1 MATEKDQDFFS
12 HKHPSASQVM
22 EEVRELWGMALPITA
37 MNCLVFVRAAVSVV
51 FLGRLGSLELA
62 GGALSIGFTNIT
74 GYSVMV
80 GLASGLEPV
89 CSQAYG
95 NKNWDLLTRSL
106 QRMVLILILA
116 ALPISMLWLNLERIM
131 VFAGQDK
138 AITGMAA
145 TYCLY
150 SLPDLLTNTLLQPLR
165 VFLRSQKVTKPQM
178 YCSLVAVAFHVPLN
192 LVLVRMMGL
201 GVPGVAVASVLT
213 NLNMVVLMAGY
224 VWWGKG
230 MTMMRWTAGI
240 GEVCGGLGPL
250 LKLAVPS
257 CLGICLEW
265 WWYEIVIIMAG
276 YLPNPTLAV
285 AATGILIQTT
295 SMMYTVPM
303 ALAGCVSARVGNEL
317 GAGKPYKAKLA
328 AMVALG
334 CAFVIG
340 IINVTWT
347 VILRQRW
354 AGLFTQ
360 DKLVKLL
367 VASVMPIMGLCELG
381 NCPQTTGCGILRGTA
396 RPAVGARIN
405 LGSFYFVG
413 TPVAVG
419 LAFWLKIG
427 FAGLWF
433 GLLSAQVACAVSI
446 LYVVLV
452 KTDWEAEAL
461 KAKMLTGVEM
471 VVCNEKDDEENK
483 GLLKNENHGDH
494 SNIDEFI

>member
-1 MATEKDQDFFS
+1 MADKDPDF
-12 HKHPSASQVM
+12 PSQKLPCAFQVL
-22 EEVRELWGMALPITA
+22 EELKELWGMALPITA
-37 MNCLVFVRAAVSVV
+37 AHLMAFFRAVVSVM

-74 GYSVMV
+74 GYSVLV

-95 NKNWDLLTRSL
+95 SKNWDLLCLSL
-106 QRMVLILILA
+106 QRMILILFIA
-116 ALPISMLWLNLERIM
+116 IIPISLLWLNLESIM
-131 VFAGQDK
+131 NFMGQDPN
-138 AITGMAA
+138 ITAMAA
-145 TYCLY
+145 TYCIY

-165 VFLRSQKVTKPQM
+165 VFLRSQRVTKPIM
-178 YCSLVAVAFHVPLN
+178 YCSLLAVIFHVPLN
-192 LVLVRMMGL
+192 YMLVVVMGL
-201 GVPGVAVASVLT
+201 GVPGVAMASVVT
-213 NLNMVVLMAGY
+213 NMNMVALMVGY
-224 VWWGKG
+224 VWWVSGRWE
-230 MTMMRWTAGI
+230 MRWTGRIAG
-240 GEVCGGLGPL
+240 VCGGLGPL

-265 WWYEIVIIMAG
+265 WWYEIVIVMAG

-347 VILRQRW
+347 VILRERW
-354 AGLFTQ
+354 AGLFTK
-360 DKLVKLL
+360 DSLVKGL
-367 VASVMPIMGLCELG
+367 VASVLPIIGLCELG
-381 NCPQTTGCGILRGTA
+381 NCPQTTGC
-396 RPAVGARIN
+396 
-405 LGSFYFVG
+405 
-413 TPVAVG
+413 VG
-419 LAFWLKIG
+419 LAFGLNIG
-427 FAGLWF
+427 FSGLWI

-452 KTDWEAEAL
+452 RTDWEHEAL
-461 KAKMLTGVEM
+461 KSRKLTSLEMSPSNGVTGKRWSLRRMCEREGGELYGI
-471 VVCNEKDDEENK
+471 VFCRLTTFCGGSD
-483 GLLKNENHGDH
+483 
-494 SNIDEFI
+494 SC